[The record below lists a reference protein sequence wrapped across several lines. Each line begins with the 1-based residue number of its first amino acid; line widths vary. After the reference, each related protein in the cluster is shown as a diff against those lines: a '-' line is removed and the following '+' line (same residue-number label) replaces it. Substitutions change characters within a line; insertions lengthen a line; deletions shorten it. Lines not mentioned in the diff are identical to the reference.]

1 MQRRS
6 DLLKTFIFTF
16 PAEQY
21 QSSLGFLNSDIDI
34 MLDTIFGKFGMIDL
48 KILIDLDERFSFC
61 RSLQV
66 QLAP

>member
-48 KILIDLDERFSFC
+48 KILIDEWFSFC

>member
-48 KILIDLDERFSFC
+48 KILIDERFSFC
-61 RSLQV
+61 RSFQV